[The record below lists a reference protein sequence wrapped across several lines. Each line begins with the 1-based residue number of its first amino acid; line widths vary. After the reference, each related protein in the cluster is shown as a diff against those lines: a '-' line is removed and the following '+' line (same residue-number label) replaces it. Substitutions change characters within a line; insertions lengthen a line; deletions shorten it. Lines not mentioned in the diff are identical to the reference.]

1 MPFGVKYWSIWEGY
15 GMYPSEVMQIKD
27 LLVLVVM
34 STNLEETDNQTTKS
48 GKEVKRTKYQ
58 GTAKQ

>member
-1 MPFGVKYWSIWEGY
+1 
-15 GMYPSEVMQIKD
+15 MYPSEVMQIKD